1 MSEIELFLDQDNE
14 LRFQVAIEG
23 SRPGIPKYRLNFEA
37 RDMSYSFN
45 GLADTSGEIIFNVPA
60 MKNMLKEGVY
70 KSSLEVLID
79 GRYFAPLTSDA
90 KFKQE
95 MKVTAESVVRTG
107 SKNLGVSAAIVA
119 RQQPEVVSAKPI
131 VETAAQKTSKVVPVQ
146 APVQVLKAA
155 ERASVKAQPEKKQ
168 DTKKI
173 TESKASNIKQVDEI
187 TRILRDLIRKQM

>member
-37 RDMSYSFN
+37 RDISYSFN
-45 GLADTSGEIIFNVPA
+45 GLSDTSGEIIFNVPA
-60 MKNMLKEGVY
+60 MKNMLKEGIY

-79 GRYFAPLTSDA
+79 DRYFAPLTFDA

-95 MKVTAESVVRTG
+95 MKVTAESITRTG
-107 SKNLGVSAAIVA
+107 NKGLGVSAAIVTK
-119 RQQPEVVSAKPI
+119 QQPAVVSAKPI
-131 VETAAQKTSKVVPVQ
+131 VEAAVTPPANTAPAQVSKPVVPT
-146 APVQVLKAA
+146 PSLRHAA
-155 ERASVKAQPEKKQ
+155 KPQIP
-168 DTKKI
+168 KKI
-173 TESKASNIKQVDEI
+173 TESKASNTKQVDEI